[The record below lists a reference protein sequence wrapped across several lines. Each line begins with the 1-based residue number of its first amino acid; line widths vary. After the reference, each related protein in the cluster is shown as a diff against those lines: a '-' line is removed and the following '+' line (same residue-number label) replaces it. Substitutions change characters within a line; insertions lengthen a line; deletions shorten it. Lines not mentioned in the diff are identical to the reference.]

1 MKKPK
6 GRKIPRR
13 RKKYNNGRRP
23 CGKNNAHTIL
33 GILGLMRL
41 AYPRGD
47 IRKSLKKMGNEDE
60 TSGLLLLLSR

>member
-1 MKKPK
+1 
-6 GRKIPRR
+6 
-13 RKKYNNGRRP
+13 
-23 CGKNNAHTIL
+23 
-33 GILGLMRL
+33 MRL